1 VTVPSG
7 RGVYRRRIR
16 VTTGD
21 GESGAEMED
30 DFHHFAVRL
39 VHDGSR
45 VTGIDGWAIR
55 APWTTCVEA
64 IDLLRR
70 LDSLALGTPATE
82 VNRLGGPT
90 TGCTHLVDLAV
101 LAFEAAGRWQAV
113 GGSPVPSVEY
123 DIAVTEPVDGPHLAT
138 LALDGQPLLRWELDG
153 DRVLSPPPYRGLSL
167 LEPGFG
173 RWAAG
178 TLTPGAIEPATVL
191 RRACQISRG
200 RQRNLDDY
208 ATAADLPPRSLCY
221 SQQPSMASVAVRIRG
236 ASRDFSSRPGDL
248 LHGPD

>member
-1 VTVPSG
+1 MNVPAG
-7 RGVYRRRIR
+7 GGVYRRRIR
-16 VTTGD
+16 VTAGD
-21 GESGAEMED
+21 GEAGAEMED

-45 VTGIDGWAIR
+45 VTGIEGRAIR

-64 IDLLRR
+64 IDLLHR
-70 LDSLALGTPATE
+70 LDDLGLGTPATE

-101 LAFEAAGRWQAV
+101 LAFGAAGRRPDAS
-113 GGSPVPSVEY
+113 GPPAPVVEY
-123 DIAVTEPVDGPHLAT
+123 DIGVTEPVDGPHLAT
-138 LALDGQPLLRWELDG
+138 LALDGRPHLRWDLDG
-153 DRVLSPPPYRGLSL
+153 DRVLSPRPYRGLSL

-173 RWAAG
+173 RWATE
-178 TLTPGAIEPATVL
+178 TLAPADIEPATVL

-208 ATAADLPPRSLCY
+208 ATAADLPPRSRCY

-236 ASRDFSSRPGDL
+236 ASRDFSTRPGDL
-248 LHGPD
+248 LDGPD